1 MDESYSPRE
10 RIRKKKDFSNLYKK
24 GSSSR
29 GTYFNLIYLPNS
41 LTYSR
46 MAVVASKKIG
56 NAVQRNR
63 VRRRVKELFRRNK
76 DLLTT
81 PVDMIVVTKKGVQDA
96 TWEDMRTQYLSV
108 IRAIGSK
115 KPRP

>member
-1 MDESYSPRE
+1 
-10 RIRKKKDFSNLYKK
+10 
-24 GSSSR
+24 
-29 GTYFNLIYLPNS
+29 
-41 LTYSR
+41 

-76 DLLTT
+76 DLLTL

-96 TWEDMRTQYLSV
+96 SWENMRTQYLSMIQAV
-108 IRAIGSK
+108 GANK
-115 KPRP
+115 